1 MKNLW
6 QVGSGENVSVEDAA
20 IYLICFREKVFF

>member
-1 MKNLW
+1 MKNFW
-6 QVGSGENVSVEDAA
+6 QVGSGKYVSVEDAA

>member
-1 MKNLW
+1 MKNLS
-6 QVGSGENVSVEDAA
+6 QVGSREYVSVEDAA

>member
-6 QVGSGENVSVEDAA
+6 QVGSREYVSVEDAA
-20 IYLICFREKVFF
+20 IYLIFFREKVFF